1 MKYYIVENGNA
12 VGPFEVAELIDRGIK
27 GSDLVWTEG
36 FADWVMAGNVEEIS
50 VAIRESQGPS
60 MPEMPGQCRPPYP
73 QGGCQPG
80 NCPPPYPQGVY
91 QQPNNYAGGNGYSG
105 QPNCGQPPYQQTP
118 GWQQPSPYE
127 MPPKSW
133 LVESILLT
141 LCCCLPIGIYCIV
154 KASSVNSL
162 WNCGRYEE
170 AREASEKAKKWLIIG
185 LIVGIILNI
194 VSVIV
199 NIAFTNS
206 LSELYNI

>member
-36 FADWVMAGNVEEIS
+36 FSDWVTAGNVEEIS
-50 VAIRESQGPS
+50 VALRESQGPS
-60 MPEMPGQCRPPYP
+60 MPSMPGMPGQC
-73 QGGCQPG
+73 
-80 NCPPPYPQGVY
+80 PPPCP
-91 QQPNNYAGGNGYSG
+91 QPNNYVGGNGYAG
-105 QPNCGQPPYQQTP
+105 QPNCGQPPYQQTS
-118 GWQQPSPYE
+118 GWQQPLPYD

-185 LIVGIILNI
+185 LIVGLIVNIL
-194 VSVIV
+194 SVIV
-199 NIAFTNS
+199 NIALTSS
-206 LSELYNI
+206 LSDMYNI

>member
-12 VGPFEVAELIDRGIK
+12 TGPFEVAELIDRGIK

-36 FADWVMAGNVEEIS
+36 FADWVTAGNVEEIS
-50 VAIRESQGPS
+50 VAIRESRGAS
-60 MPEMPGQCRPPYP
+60 MPEMPGQC
-73 QGGCQPG
+73 
-80 NCPPPYPQGVY
+80 PPPYPQQGGCPTGNCQPPVYSQVGY
-91 QQPNNYAGGNGYSG
+91 QQSNNYAG
-105 QPNCGQPPYQQTP
+105 QPNYGQPPYQQAP
-118 GWQQPSPYE
+118 GWQQPAPYE

-162 WNCGRYEE
+162 WNCGRYDE

-185 LIVGIILNI
+185 LIVGVILNI
-194 VSVIV
+194 LSVIV
-199 NIAFTNS
+199 NLAFTSS
-206 LSELYNI
+206 LSDLYNI

>member
-36 FADWVMAGNVEEIS
+36 LADWVTAGNVEEIS
-50 VAIRESQGPS
+50 VALRESQGPS
-60 MPEMPGQCRPPYP
+60 MPGQCPPPYP
-73 QGGCQPG
+73 QGGCQSG
-80 NCPPPYPQGVY
+80 NCQPPVYPQGGY
-91 QQPNNYAGGNGYSG
+91 QQPANYVGGNGYA
-105 QPNCGQPPYQQTP
+105 GQPPYQQAS

-185 LIVGIILNI
+185 LIVGLIINI
-194 VSVIV
+194 LSVIV
-199 NIAFTNS
+199 NIAFTSS